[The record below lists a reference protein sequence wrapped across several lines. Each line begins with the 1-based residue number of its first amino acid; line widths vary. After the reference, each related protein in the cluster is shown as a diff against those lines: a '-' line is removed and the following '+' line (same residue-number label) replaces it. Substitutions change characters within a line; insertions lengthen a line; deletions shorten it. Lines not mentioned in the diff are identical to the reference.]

1 MEGIIMLSRT
11 LCEVLEEMR
20 KCYETRNFSPI
31 HGLIEEAQIMANRM
45 EAALSDQRDHF
56 EWQDEVKKEKEELER
71 LLEQGNAL
79 RKEVGEEEKKVYRL

>member
-1 MEGIIMLSRT
+1 MLSRT